1 VPILGPRV
9 SLRFKP
15 IHQLVL
21 RVDVPLPL
29 LPYGFVG
36 GVSAQFGF

>member
-1 VPILGPRV
+1 VA
-9 SLRFKP
+9 LRFKP

-29 LPYGFVG
+29 FPYGFVG
-36 GVSAQFGF
+36 GLSAQFGF